1 MKTTLIV
8 AAACM
13 LSCAVVQGAERGFD
27 DIVRAVSDQ
36 LHARPVHIPFF
47 GLVNFATS
55 MAHPAGVK
63 HLDLAVFD
71 DLDLDEHAVKG
82 VAEAVRKSVG
92 GRWKPFVQVRSRTD
106 TVIVYMQEDRADYKL
121 LVTTVETGE
130 VTLVEVKLNPEGLQV
145 WLNDPEKTALHH
157 GGGWEESQPN

>member
-1 MKTTLIV
+1 MRTTLIV

-13 LSCAVVQGAERGFD
+13 LGCAMVQGAERGFD
-27 DIVRAVSDQ
+27 DIVRAVSDE

-47 GLVNFATS
+47 GLVNFAAS
-55 MAHPAGVK
+55 VAHPAGVK

-71 DLDLDEHAVKG
+71 DLDLDDHAASG
-82 VAEAVRKSVG
+82 VAAAIRRTVG
-92 GRWKPFVQVRSRTD
+92 GRWKPFVQVRSRTQ
-106 TVIVYMQEDRADYKL
+106 TVIVYLQEDRADCNL

-145 WLNDPEKTALHH
+145 WLSDPEKTALHQH
-157 GGGWEESQPN
+157 GGWAESQPN